1 MATVAL
7 STLRS
12 QLQTFLRDTD
22 AKKWTA
28 TDLDSFI
35 NLAIT
40 QWTTDLP
47 IATSVDYAVVSG
59 QHAYDVPSNAVSV
72 KWVRGYFENSSNLEF
87 IGPMSVE
94 PGTWASLDEPRRFI
108 LQFPTETQF
117 YLPRLPS
124 GSAFTLYYGATHDPL
139 AGDGAVL
146 NLRNQRWG
154 ELAVLATGEVIFR
167 NGPRGFPGEVLD
179 LLQRQAGAAAEG
191 PQVAAERLGGGEGHT
206 GFLQRVGAGAQGSG
220 VSWWQC
226 GCFPSD
232 RIAAPVAGICYSNT

>member
-28 TDLDSFI
+28 DDLDSFL

-59 QHAYDVPSNAVSV
+59 QHEYEVPSNAVSV
-72 KWVRGYFENSSNLEF
+72 KWVRGYFENSSTLEF

-139 AGDGAVL
+139 SGDGAVL

-154 ELAVLATGEVIFR
+154 ELAVLAYAAHLAFLPYAASRSRLEQWATKQDLKVGNPLQEQAKAWLEKY
-167 NGPRGFPGEVLD
+167 NQLMDEHSGPATFEFLRL
-179 LLQRQAGAAAEG
+179 
-191 PQVAAERLGGGEGHT
+191 ER
-206 GFLQRVGAGAQGSG
+206 S
-220 VSWWQC
+220 
-226 GCFPSD
+226 
-232 RIAAPVAGICYSNT
+232 